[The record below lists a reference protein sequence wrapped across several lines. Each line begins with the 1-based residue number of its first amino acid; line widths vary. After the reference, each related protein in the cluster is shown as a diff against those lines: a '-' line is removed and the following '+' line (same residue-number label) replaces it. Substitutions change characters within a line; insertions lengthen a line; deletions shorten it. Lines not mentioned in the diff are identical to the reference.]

1 MVTFR
6 SVMPTELKRI
16 RSALGLTQA
25 ALANQLGVRRETVA
39 RWETGARRI
48 AEPVARLA
56 RRLVREAKARKQ
68 REG

>member
-1 MVTFR
+1 MVTIP
-6 SVMPTELKRI
+6 SVTPGELKRI
-16 RSALGLTQA
+16 RSALGLTQGA
-25 ALANQLGVRRETVA
+25 FAVQLGVYRETVA

-56 RRLVREAKARKQ
+56 RRLMQEAKARKK